1 MRNAQCTTLVSAAR
15 KPQVQHRATWFR
27 ACQCRESFEGE
38 IRAALAAS
46 GIPVDTDAL
55 GPYGVIC
62 FEKVDEQLFAA
73 LHEVRCDPRRRV
85 LAVAASSFVVDT
97 GLIWRLLHAGASDV
111 LLWSGQGAGA
121 TQLAAKFQRWFEID
135 ELAEQTMAQESLIGD
150 SPAWLAVIRKVI
162 EAARFSAIPILV
174 TGESGTGKEL
184 LAKLISAVCASA
196 SSANKLRKELI
207 TVDCASLVPE
217 LSGSE
222 FFGHERGAFTG
233 AHIQREGAFAMAD
246 GATLLLDE
254 IGEVPLGLQAQ
265 LLRAIQ
271 EKTYK
276 RVGGNVWQK
285 TNFRLVCATNRD
297 LEDAVHRGQFRLD
310 LYYRICGCVVR
321 TPALTDRKDD
331 ILPLARHFLN
341 DYFPGKAPEFDTAVS
356 EYLVKHTYAGNVRQL
371 RQLIARIAHRHA
383 GPGPITAGDIPD
395 DDRPPALDDET
406 YQSSQPAW
414 PDEDFERSIAN
425 ALATGACLK
434 DITRT
439 AAETAIRIAVQS
451 EGSNLQKAA
460 SRLGIT
466 DRALQMRRATG
477 RLRGQP
483 QENE

>member
-1 MRNAQCTTLVSAAR
+1 MKA
-15 KPQVQHRATWFR
+15 PRATWFR
-27 ACQCRESFEGE
+27 SCQCRESFAAEL
-38 IRAALAAS
+38 RAALGAS
-46 GIPVDTDAL
+46 AIPIETDVL
-55 GPYGVIC
+55 GPYGVVC
-62 FEKVDEQLFAA
+62 FEKVDEPLFAA
-73 LHEVRCDPRRRV
+73 LHEARCDPRRRV
-85 LAVAASSFVVDT
+85 LAVTASSFAVDT
-97 GLIWRLLHAGASDV
+97 GIIWRLLHAGASDV
-111 LLWSGQGAGA
+111 LLWASGGSGAA
-121 TQLAAKFQRWFEID
+121 QLSAKFQRWFEID
-135 ELAEQTMAQESLIGD
+135 ELAERTVAQESLIGD

-162 EAARFSAIPILV
+162 EAARFSSIPILL

-184 LAKLISAVCASA
+184 LARLVSAVCATPSA
-196 SSANKLRKELI
+196 ANKFRKELV

-233 AHIQREGAFAMAD
+233 AHLQREGAFAMAD

-285 TNFRLVCATNRD
+285 TNFRLVCATNRN
-297 LEDAVHRGQFRLD
+297 LEECVHRGQFRLD
-310 LYYRICGCVVR
+310 LYYRICGCIVR
-321 TPALTDRKDD
+321 TPALTDRRGD
-331 ILPLARHFLN
+331 ILPLARHFLS
-341 DYFPGKAPEFDTAVS
+341 DYFSGNAPEFDAAVS
-356 EYLVKHTYAGNVRQL
+356 EYLVQHSYDGNVRQL
-371 RQLIARIAHRHA
+371 RQLIERIAHRHA
-383 GPGPITAGDIPD
+383 GPGPITAGDIPED
-395 DDRPPALDDET
+395 ERPPALEGESERT
-406 YQSSQPAW
+406 GPSPW
-414 PDEDFERSIAN
+414 PDEAFERSISN

-434 DITRT
+434 EITRA

-477 RLRGQP
+477 RLRGRP
-483 QENE
+483 QEDEESIEPDS